1 MEHNKANEAL
11 EQLEKE
17 FGGSF
22 FIFKKSVCDIMK
34 LLPDEEQLKLFWM
47 VANYQLSGKEPESK
61 IGTDKAGAVFFLMK
75 DNLSS
80 AIEMKDVIVKSFV
93 GALANHDL

>member
-1 MEHNKANEAL
+1 MEHNKVKEAV

-17 FGGSF
+17 FGDSF
-22 FIFKKSVCDIMK
+22 FIFRKSICDIMK
-34 LLPDEEQLKLFWM
+34 LLPDEEQLKLFWL
-47 VANYQLSGKEPESK
+47 VADYLLYRKDPESK
-61 IGTDKAGAVFFLMK
+61 IGNSKAEAVFFLMK
-75 DNLSS
+75 DNLSV

>member
-1 MEHNKANEAL
+1 MEHNKVNEAL

-47 VANYQLSGKEPESK
+47 VADYLLYRKEPENKMGNSK
-61 IGTDKAGAVFFLMK
+61 AEAMFFLMK
-75 DNLSS
+75 DNLSG
-80 AIEMKDVIVKSFV
+80 AIKMKDVIVKSIV